1 MRTQVNMKKVK
12 TALLLTLTAGAL
24 MAETA
29 LAELAPEAIEIP
41 TRDEVLAKKAAEAR
55 NTVPVPKEVSEHK
68 LAAPAKSAPADNPAP
83 EPSGENAAPKNSS
96 PDNQRSAESSG
107 KYVYVTENEGIWTTR
122 GPGTE
127 YKLIGTVRPGDR
139 LEFISEK
146 KNYYQVIK
154 PNGQEAWI
162 PKKYV
167 QSEKSFRYQA
177 EELAKENAELKYKL
191 EHIDSE
197 SVKELRAVKKE
208 LEQIKTAHAALE
220 REQLSQVEEL
230 KEARALKADLDA
242 QLKTREQEMQ
252 IRWWKNGG
260 LIAGA
265 GAIMGVILVYLPRP
279 RRRRDDDY

>member
-55 NTVPVPKEVSEHK
+55 NTVPVPAEVSEQK
-68 LAAPAKSAPADNPAP
+68 AAAPAKSAPADNTAP

-177 EELAKENAELKYKL
+177 EELTKENAELKYKL

>member
-1 MRTQVNMKKVK
+1 MNMKKVK

-55 NTVPVPKEVSEHK
+55 NTVPVPAEVSEHK
-68 LAAPAKSAPADNPAP
+68 AAAPAKSAPADNPAP
-83 EPSGENAAPKNSS
+83 ESSGENAAPENSS

-139 LEFISEK
+139 LEYISEK

-265 GAIMGVILVYLPRP
+265 GAIIGVILVYLPRP

>member
-1 MRTQVNMKKVK
+1 MKKVK

-55 NTVPVPKEVSEHK
+55 NTVPVPAEVSEHK
-68 LAAPAKSAPADNPAP
+68 AAAPAKPAPADNPAP
-83 EPSGENAAPKNSS
+83 ESSGENAAPENSS

>member
-1 MRTQVNMKKVK
+1 MKKVK

-41 TRDEVLAKKAAEAR
+41 TRDEVLTKKAAEAR
-55 NTVPVPKEVSEHK
+55 NTVPVPAEVSEHK
-68 LAAPAKSAPADNPAP
+68 AAAPAKSAPADNPAP
-83 EPSGENAAPKNSS
+83 ESSGENAAPENSS
-96 PDNQRSAESSG
+96 PDNQHSAESSG

>member
-1 MRTQVNMKKVK
+1 MKKVK

-55 NTVPVPKEVSEHK
+55 NTVPVPAEVSEQK
-68 LAAPAKSAPADNPAP
+68 AAAPAKSAPADNTAP

-139 LEFISEK
+139 LEFISE
-146 KNYYQVIK
+146 
-154 PNGQEAWI
+154 
-162 PKKYV
+162 
-167 QSEKSFRYQA
+167 
-177 EELAKENAELKYKL
+177 
-191 EHIDSE
+191 
-197 SVKELRAVKKE
+197 
-208 LEQIKTAHAALE
+208 
-220 REQLSQVEEL
+220 
-230 KEARALKADLDA
+230 
-242 QLKTREQEMQ
+242 
-252 IRWWKNGG
+252 
-260 LIAGA
+260 
-265 GAIMGVILVYLPRP
+265 
-279 RRRRDDDY
+279 

>member
-1 MRTQVNMKKVK
+1 MKKVK
-12 TALLLTLTAGAL
+12 TALLLTLTAGAF
-24 MAETA
+24 MTETA

-68 LAAPAKSAPADNPAP
+68 AAAPAKSAPSDNPAP
-83 EPSGENAAPKNSS
+83 EPSGENAAPENASA
-96 PDNQRSAESSG
+96 DNQPSPGAAAPR
-107 KYVYVTENEGIWTTR
+107 YVYVTENEGVWTTR

-146 KNYYQVIK
+146 KGYYQVIK

-177 EELAKENAELKYKL
+177 EELAKENAELKYQL

-197 SVKELRAVKKE
+197 SAQELRKVKKE
-208 LEQIKTAHAALE
+208 LEQIRTAHAALE

-279 RRRRDDDY
+279 RRKRDDDY

>member
-1 MRTQVNMKKVK
+1 MKKVK

-55 NTVPVPKEVSEHK
+55 NTVPVPAEVSEQK
-68 LAAPAKSAPADNPAP
+68 AAAPAKSAPADNTAP
-83 EPSGENAAPKNSS
+83 EPSGENAAPENSS
-96 PDNQRSAESSG
+96 TDNQRSAESSG

>member
-1 MRTQVNMKKVK
+1 MKKVK

-55 NTVPVPKEVSEHK
+55 NTVPVPAEVSEQK
-68 LAAPAKSAPADNPAP
+68 AAAPEKSAPADNPAP

>member
-1 MRTQVNMKKVK
+1 MKKVK

-55 NTVPVPKEVSEHK
+55 NTVPVPAEVSEQK
-68 LAAPAKSAPADNPAP
+68 AAAPAKSAPADNPAP
-83 EPSGENAAPKNSS
+83 EPSGENAAPENSS

>member
-55 NTVPVPKEVSEHK
+55 NTVPVPAEVSK
-68 LAAPAKSAPADNPAP
+68 QKAAAPAKSAPADNPAP

>member
-1 MRTQVNMKKVK
+1 MKKVK

-68 LAAPAKSAPADNPAP
+68 LAAPAKSAPADNP
-83 EPSGENAAPKNSS
+83 EPSGENTAPENSS
-96 PDNQRSAESSG
+96 LDNQHSAGSVA

-127 YKLIGTVRPGDR
+127 YKLIGTVHPGDR

-146 KNYYQVIK
+146 KGYYQVIK

-197 SVKELRAVKKE
+197 SVKELRTVKKE
-208 LEQIKTAHAALE
+208 LEQLRTAHATLE